1 MARGGARGSAPG
13 RGVRVIAGSMRGR
26 RLTVPVGDLVRPT
39 KDIVR
44 EAMFSALDARGAIV
58 DALVLD
64 LYSGSGALAIES
76 LSRGA
81 DRSVLVEQDRVALE
95 AIAHNLEHLGLK
107 SRTRVARANVAAFLA
122 GPPPAEAPF
131 DLVLADPPYDTSD
144 DDVVEMLTALTA
156 PGWLAPEAL
165 ISVERPARA
174 EIRPPE
180 GLRACWERTFG
191 DTLMFFFDSSDD
203 RPT

>member
-1 MARGGARGSAPG
+1 
-13 RGVRVIAGSMRGR
+13 MRGR
-26 RLTVPVGDLVRPT
+26 RLTVPPGEGVRPT

-58 DALVLD
+58 DAVVLD

-81 DRSVLVEQDRVALE
+81 ARVVLVERERAALD
-95 AIAHNLEHLGLK
+95 AISHNIGHLGIAHA
-107 SRTRVARANVAAFLA
+107 RVARADVVSVLA
-122 GPPPAEAPF
+122 GPPPEEAPF

-144 DDVVEMLTALTA
+144 EAVADLLRSLTV
-156 PGWLAPEAL
+156 PGWLSEEAM
-165 ISVERPARA
+165 IAVERPTRA
-174 EIRPPE
+174 DVHPPK

-191 DTLMFFFDSSDD
+191 DTLMLFFDVDL
-203 RPT
+203 PT